1 MPRDLKGKRR
11 EPNKRLF
18 NNLPIER
25 LEPKDQPYLIWDTKQ
40 DRLAIRVEPSGHCS
54 YKVIY
59 SRHGRPRWY
68 NIGKVNAVDLAA
80 ARKLAGKIMTR
91 VADGEDPQADR
102 KAERNQGTF
111 EELAKSYVDQYARRE
126 NKSWKQ
132 ADALVK
138 KHLIPKWGKLKA
150 ADISRSEVKRISK
163 INAPIVANQVLASA
177 SAIFSWAI
185 KEELA
190 GIKINPCAKVD
201 RNDTKERERILS
213 DSEISKFWTAFDD
226 VGLVEGAALKVI
238 LLTGQR
244 PGEVIGPV
252 LCHMSPTAAYGQQSQ
267 IWHQFKTCHCHCQ
280 AGPMRVET
288 GQYPSARY
296 WPK

>member
-1 MPRDLKGKRR
+1 MR
-11 EPNKRLF
+11 ET
-18 NNLPIER
+18 E
-25 LEPKDQPYLIWDTKQ
+25 
-40 DRLAIRVEPSGHCS
+40 G
-54 YKVIY
+54 
-59 SRHGRPRWY
+59 SRH
-68 NIGKVNAVDLAA
+68 
-80 ARKLAGKIMTR
+80 
-91 VADGEDPQADR
+91 
-102 KAERNQGTF
+102 
-111 EELAKSYVDQYARRE
+111 
-126 NKSWKQ
+126 
-132 ADALVK
+132 
-138 KHLIPKWGKLKA
+138 
-150 ADISRSEVKRISK
+150 SRSEVKVRISK